1 MNLKHILIFMMSALL
16 IAGCSSESDELGK
29 EDSQKRVEA
38 VDKTVYHADE
48 FAAYLRYN
56 ESGKEWV
63 IQVNTEEK
71 TPFPCGDELGV
82 HITVGNFQ
90 ENFRQYQDQRVVL
103 SGSYQ
108 QLYSILIQS
117 GLVSINYYTF
127 NIETIRLWEEDK
139 PEKKQNALP
148 ARYQVAKMTITTD
161 GGAKVD
167 SKEKADYRACTIKI
181 ESDTAVWNYEG
192 RGRIRGRGNSTWLW
206 YPKKPYRIKLDEK
219 ASILGLAEDKDWVLL
234 ANYRDPTHLMNTF
247 VFEMGHGLDIPYS
260 NHSRYVEL
268 TLNGE
273 YVGLYQLTEQVEQ
286 GKSRVNIN
294 GKKGWLLSLDVDD
307 GPAEAP
313 NASDN
318 FWSSVY
324 RMPVCVKSPEAED
337 YSTPETL
344 IEDAKKALSDLE
356 NIIHSHDYEALAKVC
371 NIPVMIDY
379 LLIQEYI
386 YNVELSAP
394 RSIYIHKDKEADSKW
409 TFGPLWDFDAGFDF
423 DWGQMTTGH
432 KFFSDYRE
440 TVLGTD
446 PARHISDYTYTSS
459 FFTDMWK
466 SQQFVSE
473 VKSRWKAM
481 RPRIMAEFWPEVKR
495 YAEAAQEAMERD
507 ASLWKSRDSHYDR
520 DYTTEI
526 NRMEKWLNSRT
537 IYMDNIVNGYPA
549 AN

>member
-1 MNLKHILIFMMSALL
+1 MNLKHILIFTMTALL
-16 IAGCSSESDELGK
+16 VAGCSSENDESEK

-71 TPFPCGDELGV
+71 NPFPWGDELGV

-90 ENFRQYQDQRVVL
+90 EDFRQYQDRRVVL
-103 SGSYQ
+103 SGTYQ

-139 PEKKQNALP
+139 SEKKQNALP

-181 ESDTAVWNYEG
+181 ESDTAVWNYED

-247 VFEMGHGLDIPYS
+247 VFEMGRGLDIPYP

-268 TLNGE
+268 TVNGE

-307 GPAEAP
+307 GPAESP

-337 YSTPETL
+337 YATPETL
-344 IEDAKKALSDLE
+344 IGDAKKALGDLE

-394 RSIYIHKDKEADSKW
+394 RSIYIHKDKDADSKW

-423 DWGQMTTGH
+423 DWSQMTTGH

-446 PARHISDYTYTSS
+446 PARHVSNYDYTSS

-466 SQQFVSE
+466 NKQFVSE
-473 VKSRWKAM
+473 VKARWKQM
-481 RPRIMAEFWPEVKR
+481 MPRIMAEFWLETKR
-495 YAEAAQEAMERD
+495 YAEAAAEAMERD
-507 ASLWKSRDSHYDR
+507 AQRWPIDK
-520 DYTTEI
+520 DYKTEI
-526 NRMEKWLNSRT
+526 NRMEKWLNSRAV
-537 IYMDNIVNGYPA
+537 YMDNIINNYPNG
-549 AN
+549 N

>member
-1 MNLKHILIFMMSALL
+1 MFRTFAAMKSIRLITIALSVILLA
-16 IAGCSSESDELGK
+16 ACSSDDDIPKVEPVAPVTPENPADTSKTDNGK
-29 EDSQKRVEA
+29 SPEPP
-38 VDKTVYHADE
+38 
-48 FAAYLRYN
+48 
-56 ESGKEWV
+56 
-63 IQVNTEEK
+63 K
-71 TPFPCGDELGV
+71 TPV
-82 HITVGNFQ
+82 
-90 ENFRQYQDQRVVL
+90 Y
-103 SGSYQ
+103 
-108 QLYSILIQS
+108 
-117 GLVSINYYTF
+117 
-127 NIETIRLWEEDK
+127 
-139 PEKKQNALP
+139 P
-148 ARYQVAKMTITTD
+148 ARYKVAKMTITTD

-307 GPAEAP
+307 GPAESP
-313 NASDN
+313 NAGDN

-324 RMPVCVKSPEAED
+324 RMPVCIKSPEAED

-344 IEDAKKALSDLE
+344 IEDAKKALGDLE

-394 RSIYIHKDKEADSKW
+394 RSIYIHKDN
-409 TFGPLWDFDAGFDF
+409 
-423 DWGQMTTGH
+423 WGQMTTGH

-537 IYMDNIVNGYPA
+537 IYMDNIVNGYPV

>member
-1 MNLKHILIFMMSALL
+1 MNMKKIFIFTMAALL
-16 IAGCSSESDELGK
+16 VAGCSSENDEPEK
-29 EDSQKRVEA
+29 EDSPKKIEA

-71 TPFPCGDELGV
+71 NPFPWGDELGV

-90 ENFRQYQDQRVVL
+90 EDFRQYQDQRVVL

-108 QLYSILIQS
+108 QLYSIVIQS
-117 GLVSINYYTF
+117 GLASVIYYTF

-139 PEKKQNALP
+139 PEEKQNALL

-219 ASILGLAEDKDWVLL
+219 ASILGMAEEKDWVLL

-247 VFEMGHGLDIPYS
+247 VFAMGQGLGVPYT
-260 NHSRYVEL
+260 NTNRYVEV
-268 TLNGE
+268 TLNGD
-273 YVGLYQLTEQVEQ
+273 YIGLYQLTEQVEQ

-294 GKKGWLLSLDVDD
+294 SKKGWLLSLDVDD
-307 GPAEAP
+307 GPAESP
-313 NASDN
+313 NAGDN

-324 RMPVCVKSPEAED
+324 RMPVCVKSPETED
-337 YSTPETL
+337 YATPEML
-344 IEDAKKALSDLE
+344 IEDAKKALGDLE
-356 NIIHSHDYEALAKVC
+356 NIIRSHDYEALAKVC
-371 NIPVMIDY
+371 DIPVMIDY

-394 RSIYIHKDKEADSKW
+394 RSIYIHKDKDADSKW
-409 TFGPLWDFDAGFDF
+409 TFGPLWDFDAGYDF
-423 DWGQMTTGH
+423 DWSQMTTGH

-446 PARHISDYTYTSS
+446 PANHVSDYTYTPS

-466 SQQFVSE
+466 NKQFVSE
-473 VKSRWKAM
+473 VKNRWNALM
-481 RPRIMAEFWPEVKR
+481 PRIMSEFWPEAKR
-495 YAEAAQEAMERD
+495 YADAAAEAMERD
-507 ASLWKSRDSHYDR
+507 AKRWPIDK
-520 DYTTEI
+520 DYKTEI
-526 NRMEKWLNSRT
+526 NRMEKWLNSRAV
-537 IYMDNIVNGYPA
+537 YMDNIVRNYPYYE
-549 AN
+549 

>member
-1 MNLKHILIFMMSALL
+1 MMSALL